1 MTIHNL
7 DTLYISDLDG
17 TLLTP
22 ECKISDETA
31 SALNAMIANGLLFTV
46 ATARSASSAAPFLE
60 KLNLRLP
67 VILMNGVV
75 IYDLEKRKPVSVC
88 PIEAEAARA
97 ALAIFERHHITPFYN
112 RLNQNKLEVCFT
124 QLKPEANRKYYES
137 RKGAPDKHFVAVNRL
152 TVANDMPSIYL
163 TTFDCYDT
171 LLPAARELAAI
182 DGLTSVL
189 YKDTYSDA
197 WLIEAFSSKASK
209 PSGAEWI
216 QKCTGAKHMV
226 AFGDNLNDLPLFAA
240 ADESYAVS
248 NAHERVRATATGVI
262 ASNTENAVVRFLQEN
277 TSFYE
282 REVKNG

>member
-1 MTIHNL
+1 MHNL

-22 ECKISDETA
+22 ECKVSDETA
-31 SALNAMIANGLLFTV
+31 SALNTMIANGLFFTV
-46 ATARSASSAAPFLE
+46 ATARSASSAAPLLE

-75 IYDLEKRKPVSVC
+75 IYDMEKREPVSVC
-88 PIEAEAARA
+88 PIEPEAARA
-97 ALAIFERHHITPFYN
+97 ALAIFERHHIAPFYN
-112 RLNQNKLEVCFT
+112 RLNQNTLEVCFT

-137 RKGAPDKHFVAVNRL
+137 RKNAPYKHFTMVTHL
-152 TVANDMPSIYL
+152 TVTNDMPSIYL

-171 LLPAARELAAI
+171 LLPVARELSAI
-182 DGLTSVL
+182 EGLTSVL

-209 PSGAEWI
+209 PSGAKWI
-216 QKCTGAKHMV
+216 QKRMGAKHMV

-248 NAHERVRATATGVI
+248 NAHERILAAATGVI
-262 ASNTENAVVRFLQEN
+262 GSNTENAVAHFLQEN

-282 REVKNG
+282 QEVKNG

>member
-46 ATARSASSAAPFLE
+46 ATARSASSAAPLLE

-163 TTFDCYDT
+163 TTFDC
-171 LLPAARELAAI
+171 
-182 DGLTSVL
+182 
-189 YKDTYSDA
+189 
-197 WLIEAFSSKASK
+197 
-209 PSGAEWI
+209 
-216 QKCTGAKHMV
+216 
-226 AFGDNLNDLPLFAA
+226 
-240 ADESYAVS
+240 
-248 NAHERVRATATGVI
+248 
-262 ASNTENAVVRFLQEN
+262 
-277 TSFYE
+277 
-282 REVKNG
+282 

>member
-46 ATARSASSAAPFLE
+46 ATARSASSAAPLLE

-137 RKGAPDKHFVAVNRL
+137 RKGAPDKHFVTVNRL

-182 DGLTSVL
+182 DELTSVL

-262 ASNTENAVVRFLQEN
+262 ASNAENAVVRFLQEN

>member
-46 ATARSASSAAPFLE
+46 ATARSASSAAPLLE

-152 TVANDMPSIYL
+152 AVANDMPSIYL

-216 QKCTGAKHMV
+216 QNAREQSIWW
-226 AFGDNLNDLPLFAA
+226 PL
-240 ADESYAVS
+240 EIILTTCPSS
-248 NAHERVRATATGVI
+248 PRPMKATPYPTRMS
-262 ASNTENAVVRFLQEN
+262 ASGQLLQ
-277 TSFYE
+277 
-282 REVKNG
+282 V